1 MPLLLSFVSFLLNPF
16 YLQGQRHHGRSR
28 RKIYYSEERFG
39 EHVTANLKP
48 GCEEIP
54 VTKKKKKDYVDSI
67 VAYRI
72 SRRVK

>member
-16 YLQGQRHHGRSR
+16 YLQGQQHHGRSR

-39 EHVTANLKP
+39 EHVATDLKP

-54 VTKKKKKDYVDSI
+54 LRHPVYPGVLRNS
-67 VAYRI
+67 
-72 SRRVK
+72 SMHL